1 MKKLIVFVALIC
13 AYANLYAQRNW
24 DEIKIVAENVSDNI
38 YMLKGSGGNIG
49 VITGPDGTLMIDSQ
63 FAPLS
68 EKIKAA
74 IHELSDTSIVYLV
87 NTHWHGDHTGGNEN
101 FGMDG
106 ATIIAHDNVR
116 ERLTTEN
123 VRPFRGTTPPA
134 PEMAW
139 PVITF
144 NDEMS
149 LHINGE
155 SLHLFHVHNAHTDGD
170 SFIYFPKANVLHM
183 GDCFFKDRFPYIDTD
198 LGGSVAGAI
207 SAVEKAFMICD
218 EETKIIPGHGDLAS
232 LEDLR
237 KYFAMLNTMND
248 RVKNVSTAEST
259 IEDLD
264 IESLTEGYEDWG
276 SGFINGESFCKTIL
290 KDLYKGEK

>member
-1 MKKLIVFVALIC
+1 MKNIITLILIIC
-13 AYANLYAQRNW
+13 TYVNVYSQKW
-24 DEIKIVAENVSDNI
+24 DEVEIKAQMVSDQI
-38 YMLKGSGGNIG
+38 YMLEGAGGNIG
-49 VITGPDGTLMIDSQ
+49 VFTGPDGTLMIDSQ

-74 IHELSDTSIVYLV
+74 IQEISDSSIVYLV

-101 FGMDG
+101 FGRDG
-106 ATIIAHDNVR
+106 TTIVAHNKVR

-139 PVITF
+139 PTITF
-144 NDEMS
+144 NDEMN

-183 GDCFFKDRFPYIDTD
+183 GDCFFKDRFPFIDTA

-207 SAVEKAFMICD
+207 TAVEKAIMICD
-218 EETKIIPGHGDLAS
+218 EETKIIPGHGSLAS
-232 LEDLR
+232 IEDLR
-237 KYFAMLNTMND
+237 RYFAMLNTMND
-248 RVKNVSTAEST
+248 RVRNVSTSEST
-259 IEDLD
+259 VEDLN

-276 SGFINGESFCKTIL
+276 GGFINGETFVKTL
-290 KDLYKGEK
+290 LNDLYKDSK